1 MHNLRA
7 KLSIAFV
14 LVALIGVGAVALV
27 ANRVT
32 AREFTLYVSLGGKMR
47 AQRIAAEAA
56 YYYQQTGSWQDVEA
70 ALQQTTAGRAPGHG
84 HGHGAEVVN
93 TPQERIL
100 IVAPDGRV
108 IVDTEHELIGRLFE
122 DDYENKGAPI
132 VIGTTTIGTLLIA
145 TPDLERSGLEQQFL
159 QAVNKAVLVATLLA
173 ATVSIIAAVLLAQQL
188 VAPLKQLTTA
198 TEAMAAGDLS
208 QRVDILTRD
217 EIGELGLAFN
227 KMAGDLQTAEAQRQQ
242 MTADIAHE
250 LRNPLSVIRGNL
262 EALLDGV
269 YPIDEE
275 HLAPIYEETLLLQRL
290 VEDLRLLSLT
300 DAGQLGLILTHVDI
314 QTLISGIAESARA
327 IAGEREIA
335 LQVRLPQ
342 APLTLQ
348 GDLDRL
354 RQVIGN
360 LVNNALFYTPPGGAI
375 TISAEQTARRV
386 QISVS
391 DTGPGIAPQDLPHIF
406 DRFYR
411 ADSARDRASGGSGLG
426 LAITRA
432 LVQAHH
438 GTIDVHSA
446 PGQGAT
452 FTISLPQTPPHPTT

>member
-1 MHNLRA
+1 
-7 KLSIAFV
+7 
-14 LVALIGVGAVALV
+14 
-27 ANRVT
+27 
-32 AREFTLYVSLGGKMR
+32 
-47 AQRIAAEAA
+47 
-56 YYYQQTGSWQDVEA
+56 
-70 ALQQTTAGRAPGHG
+70 
-84 HGHGAEVVN
+84 
-93 TPQERIL
+93 
-100 IVAPDGRV
+100 
-108 IVDTEHELIGRLFE
+108 
-122 DDYENKGAPI
+122 
-132 VIGTTTIGTLLIA
+132 
-145 TPDLERSGLEQQFL
+145 
-159 QAVNKAVLVATLLA
+159 
-173 ATVSIIAAVLLAQQL
+173 
-188 VAPLKQLTTA
+188 
-198 TEAMAAGDLS
+198 
-208 QRVDILTRD
+208 
-217 EIGELGLAFN
+217 
-227 KMAGDLQTAEAQRQQ
+227 
-242 MTADIAHE
+242 
-250 LRNPLSVIRGNL
+250 
-262 EALLDGV
+262 
-269 YPIDEE
+269 
-275 HLAPIYEETLLLQRL
+275 
-290 VEDLRLLSLT
+290 
-300 DAGQLGLILTHVDI
+300 LTHVDI